1 VPQGEGTWSR
11 LLWMMLRSTSAGPF
25 RRRACGRPPCYS
37 SNFLRREGVILRERA
52 AGGGEWGSPAGTF
65 EERECCCRNGS
76 GVLRREKRV
85 VSEGEDRD
93 EQ

>member
-1 VPQGEGTWSR
+1 
-11 LLWMMLRSTSAGPF
+11 
-25 RRRACGRPPCYS
+25 
-37 SNFLRREGVILRERA
+37 VILRERA